1 MKKLVFLIIACLM
14 ATAIQAQDPKEHL
27 KFMGIELNGTI
38 SDFQTKL
45 LSKGLTVS
53 SLSKQQP
60 TGIRMYEGTFSG
72 EDAEIV
78 VWYNPRTKEV
88 YRAKAII
95 SRYGKDLVEQL
106 MRGMETKLDAKY
118 GTENKES
125 GEVEDDHL
133 QKFTQHSYMVE
144 NGTID
149 LFVVSTGYSAQN
161 TFFLHI
167 DYKDK
172 VNFTKNTKDE
182 MDDL

>member
-1 MKKLVFLIIACLM
+1 M
-14 ATAIQAQDPKEHL
+14 ATAMQAQESKEHL

-38 SDFQTKL
+38 TDFQAKL
-45 LSKGLTVS
+45 LAKGLTVS
-53 SLSKQQP
+53 PQSKQQP
-60 TGIRMYEGTFSG
+60 SGIRIYDGTFSG
-72 EDAEIV
+72 EDAQIV
-78 VWYNPRTKEV
+78 VWYNPRSKEV

-106 MRGMETKLDAKY
+106 MSSMETKLDAKY
-118 GTENKES
+118 GTKNKES
-125 GEVEDDHL
+125 GEVKDDHL
-133 QKFTQHSYMVE
+133 QEFTQHSYLMG

-149 LFVVSTGYSAQN
+149 LFIVSTGYSAQN

-172 VNFTKNTKDE
+172 ENFIKNTQDE